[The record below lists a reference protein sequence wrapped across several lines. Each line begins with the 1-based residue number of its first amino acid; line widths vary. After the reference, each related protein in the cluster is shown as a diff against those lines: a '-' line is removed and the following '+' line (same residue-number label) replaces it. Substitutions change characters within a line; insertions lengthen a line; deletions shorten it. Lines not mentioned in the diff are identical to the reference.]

1 MNTLPWFSV
10 EVLDMRRKKKGKLEE
25 FEEIET
31 ITDETGGKFLDHD
44 VLSLGESAFK
54 PSRILKDLAYDII
67 NPVAKP

>member
-1 MNTLPWFSV
+1 MVFSRSIGY
-10 EVLDMRRKKKGKLEE
+10 EKKKKKGRLEE